1 LRTVWAGL
9 VPFSVCAF
17 MAGPAACTAHG
28 QRSSVLRCVGRR
40 RQVLRR
46 APLTLC
52 AYLPHAPRRRRL
64 AWAGTAV
71 AGALVITAI
80 AVGGGPR
87 RATIELEWMRQT
99 EAATTTAFPQPRTV
113 QDAYP
118 VPNHALREYLEHTGG
133 SSKLARSNPSIASR
147 IEAGDAGDGALSASS
162 AGGGGIQARLQAL
175 HLHQMVSCTHAS
187 RSSEHTCLRPRGAW
201 RLGF

>member
-1 LRTVWAGL
+1 
-9 VPFSVCAF
+9 
-17 MAGPAACTAHG
+17 M
-28 QRSSVLRCVGRR
+28 
-40 RQVLRR
+40 
-46 APLTLC
+46 
-52 AYLPHAPRRRRL
+52 

-71 AGALVITAI
+71 AGALVITVI

-175 HLHQMVSCTHAS
+175 HLHQMVSCAHA
-187 RSSEHTCLRPRGAW
+187 RCSSEHTCLHPRGAEA
-201 RLGF
+201 RVVTGVGTGRPRPNCAAGARRP

>member
-1 LRTVWAGL
+1 
-9 VPFSVCAF
+9 
-17 MAGPAACTAHG
+17 
-28 QRSSVLRCVGRR
+28 
-40 RQVLRR
+40 
-46 APLTLC
+46 
-52 AYLPHAPRRRRL
+52 
-64 AWAGTAV
+64 
-71 AGALVITAI
+71 
-80 AVGGGPR
+80 
-87 RATIELEWMRQT
+87 MRQT

-147 IEAGDAGDGALSASS
+147 IEAGDAGDGELSASSRS

-175 HLHQMVSCTHAS
+175 HLHQMVICAHAR
-187 RSSEHTCLRPRGAW
+187 RSSEHTCLRPRGAR